1 VRADDHTV
9 DHTVRCTDMLPS
21 HRWRQRNAENVV
33 NLLDDTRHLWLD
45 NDMTTN
51 NTTNALATLIN
62 DMINDRKAYAT
73 ANGFTATDD
82 EIAAHVRDS
91 LIRMMSEA
99 K

>member
-1 VRADDHTV
+1 
-9 DHTVRCTDMLPS
+9 M
-21 HRWRQRNAENVV
+21 
-33 NLLDDTRHLWLD
+33 WLD
-45 NDMTTN
+45 NGMTTN

-91 LIRMMSEA
+91 LIKMMSEA